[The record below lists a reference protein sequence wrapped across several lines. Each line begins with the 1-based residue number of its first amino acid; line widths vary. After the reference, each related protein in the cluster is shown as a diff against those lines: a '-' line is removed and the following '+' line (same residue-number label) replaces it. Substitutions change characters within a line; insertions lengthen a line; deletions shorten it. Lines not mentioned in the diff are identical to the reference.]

1 MATSNTSNIYSIH
14 DNIWSRRSEVN
25 SYTLEG
31 LLKARIDE
39 IEALIFVYSDRD
51 RIRVEA
57 LEQELDC
64 LNMQLLDS
72 MVS

>member
-1 MATSNTSNIYSIH
+1 M
-14 DNIWSRRSEVN
+14 N